1 MIAIPNQPI
10 VFPELSKHNSLRVCG
25 PASEVEKI
33 PALKV
38 GWNDPL
44 YFQWKRELSE
54 NPINCQLI
62 EPNQGLEFIPDP
74 ELNDTSFLFIG
85 PNWAVGTGELTHSTS
100 STEGFSYAMPI
111 DSSKTYLVT
120 VKVKDMGVGAQ
131 VNMYCGM
138 VDPANGSADI
148 TADGEY
154 TQELKR
160 NVSAFDVFLLYAT
173 NDVTVEYFSI
183 KEKVTENSCWTFADW
198 TYSQEGLTHNQG
210 ETTPVL
216 LAMGS
221 LTIGKPYKVVV
232 KSKFSAGTC
241 IVKSAF
247 TTLGMLS
254 SGDSVFY
261 FTPSYDS
268 FSLIPSTDFDGII
281 YSIDIREIDVF
292 GEGQVV
298 LVRDDDGFGIDLF
311 NNISYQKDW
320 ATLMFTPS
328 EFVEQGIDERC
339 GYRLVFYS
347 DGTHPIQYT
356 STVFEITSE
365 LDCLQLMRAWCDC
378 EGFGFNFEVFRLQK
392 RIELTWKV
400 PTYEFEDRSQ
410 IKDNGWHERQ
420 FSRRIKSWD
429 VETVVDLSEV
439 DHDNNSVMLH
449 CDNLQIDGTSY
460 FCDDKDY
467 TTNSD
472 STAKSITSP
481 GRFTLSLLDDAIYN
495 RNCGCNNGEYF
506 LRVIN
511 GWPDSAGSSFK
522 RIDKFNFGANV
533 FQITFRVSSIK
544 IGGVEILEGAKS
556 LVINA
561 HTDLILAD
569 GINGNAV
576 YPTAQ
581 LVQNVDLWINELLE
595 NYNIRFYD
603 SMSVVHY
610 QRGLEFE
617 IKIDTRTIGSAW
629 DSGWERYLYRNSGKT
644 FLNVSTTSPYVQ

>member
-10 VFPELSKHNSLRVCG
+10 VFPQLSNHNSLRVCSD
-25 PASEVEKI
+25 ASETEKI

-85 PNWAVGTGELTHSTS
+85 SNWSVGSGEMVHTGSAND
-100 STEGFSYAMPI
+100 GFSYDMPI
-111 DSSKTYLVT
+111 DSTKTYLVT
-120 VKVKDMGVGAQ
+120 IKVKDMGVGA
-131 VNMYCGM
+131 VVKMYCGM
-138 VDPANGSADI
+138 VDPANGGADI
-148 TADGEY
+148 TDDGEY

-160 NVSAFDVFLLYAT
+160 NVGSSDVFLFRAT
-173 NDVTVEYFSI
+173 NDATIEYLSI

-198 TYSQEGLTHNQG
+198 TYSNTGLTHNQG
-210 ETTPVL
+210 ETTPIL

-221 LTIGKPYKVVV
+221 LIVGKPYKVVI
-232 KSKFSAGTC
+232 KAKFSTGTC

-247 TTLGMLS
+247 TTFGMLS
-254 SGDSVFY
+254 SGDSIFY

-268 FSLIPSTDFDGII
+268 FSLIPSEDFDGVI
-281 YSIDIREIDVF
+281 YSVDIREIDVF

-298 LVRDDDGFGIDLF
+298 LVRDDDDGFGIDLF
-311 NNISYQKDW
+311 NNITYQKDW
-320 ATLMFTPS
+320 ATLIFTPS
-328 EFVEQGIDERC
+328 EFEDQGIDTRC

-356 STVFEITSE
+356 STVFEITTE

-378 EGFGFNFEVFRLQK
+378 EGWGFNFEVFRLQK

-400 PTYEFEDRSQ
+400 PAYEFEDRTQ
-410 IKDNGWHERQ
+410 VKDNGYHERQ
-420 FSRRIKSWD
+420 FSRRLKSWD
-429 VETVVDLSEV
+429 VVTSIDLSEV

-460 FCDDKDY
+460 FCDDKEY
-467 TTNSD
+467 ATNGD
-472 STAKSITSP
+472 SEAKTVTSS
-481 GRFTLSLLDDAIYN
+481 GRFSLSLLEDAIYN
-495 RNCGCNNGEYF
+495 RNCGCNNGEYA
-506 LRVIN
+506 LRVIS
-511 GWPDSAGSSFK
+511 GWGWSSYK
-522 RIDKFNFGANV
+522 RIDKFRFSAAV
-533 FQITFRVSSIK
+533 FQITFRVSSI
-544 IGGVEILEGAKS
+544 IIDGVEILEGAQS
-556 LVINA
+556 LILNA
-561 HTDLILAD
+561 HSNLILAD
-569 GINGNAV
+569 GINGNA
-576 YPTAQ
+576 TIEGTSF
-581 LVQNVDLWINELLE
+581 VQNVDQWINEILE

-610 QRGLEFE
+610 QKGLEFR
-617 IKIDTRTIGSAW
+617 IKIDSRTIGSAW
-629 DSGWERYLYRNSGKT
+629 DSGWDKYIYQNSGMT
-644 FLNVSTTSPYVQ
+644 YVNTSTTTPYVQ